1 METVEADGE
10 YGRTSIRTTQASELY
25 TEETNH
31 AQSVWM
37 SHGDKVAELPEG
49 FQPVATSEKV
59 HICAFCMVTPFAN
72 HWRQCAAW
80 LAEGCA
86 APEQLRRTG
95 LPACLLH
102 DNRCT
107 SVCTWRSFS
116 FAAHSWMSLHM
127 QLCSRGPHHCRAFL
141 AAVTQYL

>member
-59 HICAFCMVTPFAN
+59 HIRTFYTTFSRMKY
-72 HWRQCAAW
+72 RQQCAA
-80 LAEGCA
+80 
-86 APEQLRRTG
+86 
-95 LPACLLH
+95 
-102 DNRCT
+102 
-107 SVCTWRSFS
+107 
-116 FAAHSWMSLHM
+116 
-127 QLCSRGPHHCRAFL
+127 
-141 AAVTQYL
+141 

>member
-59 HICAFCMVTPFAN
+59 HICTSCMA
-72 HWRQCAAW
+72 
-80 LAEGCA
+80 
-86 APEQLRRTG
+86 
-95 LPACLLH
+95 
-102 DNRCT
+102 
-107 SVCTWRSFS
+107 FS
-116 FAAHSWMSLHM
+116 FVNCG
-127 QLCSRGPHHCRAFL
+127 Q
-141 AAVTQYL
+141 